1 MEINRV
7 EFSQLNVSLFA
18 GISYT
23 LMPILIFTF
32 PEILYGIPRANKTHL
47 KSESKKNKSSS
58 KKLNTQVLIG
68 TSPDFEDPFQETSQ
82 KIISYLHEKKP
93 YLNPKFK
100 IDDLV
105 NDLQI
110 PKHHIYYCF
119 NNVLNEKF
127 TTIRNNL
134 RIEHS
139 KTALLSDQLKLMTV
153 EAIGMSSGFAS
164 KSNFFAIFGN
174 FTSGTLTGIN
184 ADIRPAG
191 GTLNMAFAMTGTTGS
206 PSTAVAGTHSR
217 TIPAGIVA
225 GDWFAMGSVYQT
237 SGASNRAEI
246 FGGSQFVARDMSGF
260 VTPKR
265 NHTTIGLRIGH
276 ANTTSSYSTLAR
288 EIAEFIVWNR
298 ALTNAE
304 IVDAAYRAQ
313 VRQAGFGR
321 VVKL

>member
-1 MEINRV
+1 MRFPVIRLPVVTANPR
-7 EFSQLNVSLFA
+7 LPTYDPADISLLVPFEEGA
-18 GISYT
+18 
-23 LMPILIFTF
+23 LAQWVF
-32 PEILYGIPRANKTHL
+32 
-47 KSESKKNKSSS
+47 
-58 KKLNTQVLIG
+58 G
-68 TSPDFEDPFQETSQ
+68 TSDASLTSR
-82 KIISYLHEKKP
+82 ISNH
-93 YLNPKFK
+93 
-100 IDDLV
+100 
-105 NDLQI
+105 
-110 PKHHIYYCF
+110 
-119 NNVLNEKF
+119 VLTKSGTVAY
-127 TTIRNNL
+127 TTNAV
-134 RIEHS
+134 
-139 KTALLSDQLKLMTV
+139 TLL
-153 EAIGMSSGFAS
+153 GSSGFLQSNIFDTTDMTVLAIP
-164 KSNFFAIFGN
+164 KMPTADASNFFAIFGN

>member
-1 MEINRV
+1 LFVYSILCLFIIWKYNKKTRDYSPKSQKKLINNWLISISSIALLIGTSYMGVTYIFFNSMEINRV

-58 KKLNTQVLIG
+58 KKPNTQVLIG

-164 KSNFFAIFGN
+164 KSNFFAIFKDATG
-174 FTSGTLTGIN
+174 LTPYEFVKKN
-184 ADIRPAG
+184 
-191 GTLNMAFAMTGTTGS
+191 S
-206 PSTAVAGTHSR
+206 PEN
-217 TIPAGIVA
+217 
-225 GDWFAMGSVYQT
+225 Q
-237 SGASNRAEI
+237 
-246 FGGSQFVARDMSGF
+246 
-260 VTPKR
+260 
-265 NHTTIGLRIGH
+265 
-276 ANTTSSYSTLAR
+276 
-288 EIAEFIVWNR
+288 
-298 ALTNAE
+298 
-304 IVDAAYRAQ
+304 
-313 VRQAGFGR
+313 
-321 VVKL
+321 